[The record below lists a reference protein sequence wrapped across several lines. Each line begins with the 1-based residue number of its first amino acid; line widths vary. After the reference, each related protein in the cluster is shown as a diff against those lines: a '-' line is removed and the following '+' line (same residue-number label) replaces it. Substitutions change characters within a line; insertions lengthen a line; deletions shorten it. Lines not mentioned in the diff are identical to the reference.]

1 MESIPL
7 EQLDYDLTEQILDTV
22 AEHTAELSDL
32 ITRTIDLEGDGVASE
47 TYVDEQIT
55 ERQAIVKVN
64 QTSLTEIDLIYFMQ
78 SLDDGMYRIKTDLWG
93 HEFLFISDMNL
104 PDDPDVEEPV
114 LSLRKEYAR
123 YTSNGTSYRYDFE
136 LNDWVLSAGGGAGGG
151 GGDVVT
157 IQLTPVP
164 LNFPLNFS
172 HALGTDLSVTV
183 NFTHSELQFAT
194 LRILRGT
201 TEVEVRGVN
210 LVFKIY

>member
-1 MESIPL
+1 
-7 EQLDYDLTEQILDTV
+7 
-22 AEHTAELSDL
+22 
-32 ITRTIDLEGDGVASE
+32 
-47 TYVDEQIT
+47 
-55 ERQAIVKVN
+55 
-64 QTSLTEIDLIYFMQ
+64 
-78 SLDDGMYRIKTDLWG
+78 MYRIKTDLWG

-210 LVFKIY
+210 LGENVIDLTSHIRAGSNSITLRVTDGERSRSISYNITGVAIALTSTFNDALIYGSSVDIPFRVQTEAQKKYTSQLME